1 MSRKITS
8 KANGLIRLS
17 KSQNGYF
24 VPKFILV
31 NKKDTINKAHILK
44 KIKKIFNKN
53 SKLIIR
59 SSSSMED
66 NKDISNAG
74 KFLSIGNISFDEKE
88 IFEAIDKVAKKL
100 LKKDQI
106 IIQQYISNVDISGV
120 LFTRDHKNNSPYY
133 IINYDR
139 SKKTDLITSG
149 KSNPSLK
156 TKIIYR
162 ENIKDKIFFKL
173 LKVVKFIEN
182 LYQSDKLD
190 IEFAISKNKI
200 FIFQCRYLIIKN
212 KINLD
217 NEVSIALNNLKKK
230 IHKLK
235 SINPFLS
242 GKTTYFSNM
251 SDWNPAEM
259 IGNKPN
265 SLSISLYS
273 ELITDKIWAH
283 QRNNYGYKNVIPN
296 QLMLNFAGS
305 PYIDLRADLNSF
317 LPKNLDPN
325 TQNKIINSCLSK
337 IKKNPEIHDKIE
349 FKCIETSLDFINN
362 NKILK
367 FGNDYKKKLF
377 SITKNFVLEN
387 KFLNK
392 ELNKVK
398 ILEDKISNIKK
409 SNLSEIQKIYYLIF
423 FTKNYGTLPF
433 AGAARLAFVG
443 TKFLKSLKD
452 LNVINQAELES
463 FYHQP
468 KSIPNLIKS
477 DLDKL
482 RKKKISKQKFLNKYG
497 HLRPHSYNITSKNYS
512 ENFNIYFNI
521 KNKVDFKRTKIIK
534 INKNKI
540 SIIQKLINKN
550 RLKISSSKFLEFIK
564 NSIYAREYCKF
575 VFTKGIDEIFNNINK
590 LCNEI
595 KIKKKDIQFTT
606 INTFKKNLS
615 SLSPEKLKDILNSEI
630 KINKKNQ
637 MILDRLILPDIIFDQ
652 NNIYNFEQNYVK
664 GNYIT
669 NKGVTAS
676 ILNLNYGSSNK
687 NFKDKIVIIENA
699 DPGYDYLFSFKIKGL
714 ITKYGGANSHMSI
727 RCLELGIPAIIGVG
741 GKNFEEI
748 NKAEKIYIDCKNQFY
763 KILN

>member
-217 NEVSIALNNLKKK
+217 NEVSIA
-230 IHKLK
+230 
-235 SINPFLS
+235 
-242 GKTTYFSNM
+242 
-251 SDWNPAEM
+251 
-259 IGNKPN
+259 
-265 SLSISLYS
+265 
-273 ELITDKIWAH
+273 
-283 QRNNYGYKNVIPN
+283 
-296 QLMLNFAGS
+296 
-305 PYIDLRADLNSF
+305 
-317 LPKNLDPN
+317 
-325 TQNKIINSCLSK
+325 
-337 IKKNPEIHDKIE
+337 
-349 FKCIETSLDFINN
+349 
-362 NKILK
+362 
-367 FGNDYKKKLF
+367 
-377 SITKNFVLEN
+377 
-387 KFLNK
+387 
-392 ELNKVK
+392 
-398 ILEDKISNIKK
+398 
-409 SNLSEIQKIYYLIF
+409 
-423 FTKNYGTLPF
+423 
-433 AGAARLAFVG
+433 
-443 TKFLKSLKD
+443 
-452 LNVINQAELES
+452 
-463 FYHQP
+463 
-468 KSIPNLIKS
+468 
-477 DLDKL
+477 
-482 RKKKISKQKFLNKYG
+482 
-497 HLRPHSYNITSKNYS
+497 
-512 ENFNIYFNI
+512 
-521 KNKVDFKRTKIIK
+521 
-534 INKNKI
+534 
-540 SIIQKLINKN
+540 
-550 RLKISSSKFLEFIK
+550 
-564 NSIYAREYCKF
+564 
-575 VFTKGIDEIFNNINK
+575 
-590 LCNEI
+590 
-595 KIKKKDIQFTT
+595 
-606 INTFKKNLS
+606 
-615 SLSPEKLKDILNSEI
+615 
-630 KINKKNQ
+630 
-637 MILDRLILPDIIFDQ
+637 
-652 NNIYNFEQNYVK
+652 
-664 GNYIT
+664 
-669 NKGVTAS
+669 
-676 ILNLNYGSSNK
+676 
-687 NFKDKIVIIENA
+687 
-699 DPGYDYLFSFKIKGL
+699 
-714 ITKYGGANSHMSI
+714 
-727 RCLELGIPAIIGVG
+727 
-741 GKNFEEI
+741 
-748 NKAEKIYIDCKNQFY
+748 
-763 KILN
+763 